1 MKGAVISMKP
11 LSVLLVGAGGYA
23 ANYVREMLDH
33 GEERALR
40 LAGVVDPYAAT
51 LPSYAELKQ
60 RGARFFGTVNQF
72 YDLNSADLAVI
83 ATPIQYHAPQAVAC
97 LAHGSHVLCEKPAAA
112 TPEDVERM
120 IAARD
125 ASGRALAI
133 GFQWCYDEAMLRLKA
148 DVDAGALG
156 RPVALRSIVL
166 WPRAISYYKRGMG
179 WAGRKYDAAGAPIFD
194 SVASN
199 ATAHY
204 LENMLWLVGAGYN
217 GADITGMTV
226 RTMRANDIET
236 FDTIV
241 MDAVLE
247 NGAKALFV
255 ASHAVGEDG
264 RQEPAFVY
272 EFENA
277 TVRFGGIGENGSNIL
292 ARFRDGSVK
301 DYGLT
306 NLGGVAS
313 KLDRVCAIARGEPL
327 PLPCPAEAAL
337 RHTRAMAMI
346 REKQPEADV
355 FPESAVRVDDGLV
368 WVPGLRDRLV
378 KCYENWETL

>member
-1 MKGAVISMKP
+1 MKP
-11 LSVLLVGAGGYA
+11 LSVLLVGVGGYG
-23 ANYVREMLDH
+23 ANYAREMLEH
-33 GEERALR
+33 GEERALT

-51 LPSYAELKQ
+51 SPYYAGLQQ
-60 RGARFFGTVNQF
+60 RGARFFSTVNQF
-72 YDLNSADLAVI
+72 YDYNRAGLAVI
-83 ATPIQYHAPQAVAC
+83 ATPIQFHAPQAVAC

-125 ASGRALAI
+125 ASGKTLAI
-133 GFQWCYDEAMLRLKA
+133 GYQWCFDAAMLRLKA
-148 DVDAGALG
+148 DVDAGLLG
-156 RPVALRSIVL
+156 RPLSLRSIVL
-166 WPRAISYYKRGMG
+166 WPRPISYYKRGMG
-179 WAGRKYDAAGAPIFD
+179 WAGRKYDAGGAPIFD

-204 LENMLWLVGAGYN
+204 LENMLWLTGSGYG
-217 GADITGMTV
+217 GADIADMTV
-226 RTMRANDIET
+226 RTLRANDIET

-241 MDAVLE
+241 MDAALE
-247 NGAKALFV
+247 NGARLMFV
-255 ASHAVGEDG
+255 ASHATGAEG

-277 TVRFGGIGENGSNIL
+277 VVRFGGIGQDGSNIV
-292 ARFRDGSVK
+292 AQFRGGGVK
-301 DYGLT
+301 DYGHT
-306 NLGGVAS
+306 GLGDVSTKLEWVA
-313 KLDRVCAIARGEPL
+313 AIARGEQR

-346 REKQPEADV
+346 REKQPEAEV
-355 FPESAVRVDDGLV
+355 FPPEAVRVDDGLV

-378 KCYENWETL
+378 KCYENREML